1 MGSKSERS
9 KYLRDSVVTYRE
21 HYYTFDLGM
30 LGVNKRE
37 REALNIGEEGIL
49 NL

>member
-1 MGSKSERS
+1 MGSKSEET
-9 KYLRDSVVTYRE
+9 KYLRGSIVTYGE

-37 REALNIGEEGIL
+37 RGPGQERKVFKICE
-49 NL
+49 